1 MERNQN
7 ENEVNVNLILPKIIT
22 GGSLE
27 SLFYAYIHETPI
39 VLTQPYV
46 PFELD
51 MIEDNSFFEL
61 LGYTAEMPLTKV
73 QVWDRLAFVLSMAG
87 LVMMPNNVRSV
98 RHERNKIVFSLN
110 DNSRFIIAYERKISF
125 DKHLDSEVD
134 VYDWFDIRSG
144 AKTEKQEIN
153 DSEND
158 LVHKIIF
165 YDSQRKGTGGKGFKD
180 LVSLSRMQTS
190 ELHEYEN
197 SESYVRLKTLQM
209 MKEQGMRGRPN
220 GYNKRGIQQ
229 FYAINIEHMHRE
241 IIKRYEPK
249 FTMQEALS
257 QVRQEKEIWK
267 LTKKL
272 LHQKQISILRESSR
286 LRVDKLV

>member
-1 MERNQN
+1 M
-7 ENEVNVNLILPKIIT
+7 NLIVPRLIT

-51 MIEDNSFFEL
+51 TIEDNSMFEL
-61 LGYTAEMPLTKV
+61 LGYTTETPLTKV
-73 QVWDRLAFVLSMAG
+73 QVWDRLVFVLSMAG
-87 LVMMPNNVRSV
+87 LVMMPNNVRNV
-98 RHERNKIVFSLN
+98 REDANKIIFSLN
-110 DNSRFIIAYERKISF
+110 DNSRFIIAYERRISF
-125 DKHLDSEVD
+125 DKHIDGEVD

-144 AKTEKQEIN
+144 AKTQLEELN
-153 DSEND
+153 DSEDD

-165 YDSQRKGTGGKGFKD
+165 YDSQRKGTGGKGLKD
-180 LVSLSRMQTS
+180 LVAISRMQKT

-197 SESYVRLKTLQM
+197 SESHVRLKTLKM
-209 MKEQGMRGRPN
+209 MKDQGMRGRPN
-220 GYNKRGIQQ
+220 GYNSRGKQQ
-229 FYAINIEHMHRE
+229 FYALKIEHVQRE
-241 IIKRYEPK
+241 IIKRYQPK
-249 FTMQEALS
+249 FTMSETLKQI
-257 QVRQEKEIWK
+257 RQEKEIWK

-286 LRVDKLV
+286 LQVDKLV

>member
-1 MERNQN
+1 M
-7 ENEVNVNLILPKIIT
+7 NLILPKIIT

-51 MIEDNSFFEL
+51 MVEDNSFFEL

-73 QVWDRLAFVLSMAG
+73 QIWDRLVFVLSMAG
-87 LVMMPNNVRSV
+87 LIMMPNNVRNV
-98 RHERNKIVFSLN
+98 REEANKIIFSLN
-110 DNSRFIIAYERKISF
+110 DNSRFIIAYERKVSF
-125 DKHLDSEVD
+125 DKHLDGEVD
-134 VYDWFDIRSG
+134 VYDWFDIKSG
-144 AKTEKQEIN
+144 AKTELQEIN
-153 DSEND
+153 DSEDD

-165 YDSQRKGTGGKGFKD
+165 YDSRRMGTGGRGLKD
-180 LVSLSRMQTS
+180 IVAISRMQKT

-197 SESYVRLKTLQM
+197 SESYVRLKTLNM
-209 MKEQGMRGRPN
+209 MKEKGMRGKPN
-220 GYNKRGIQQ
+220 GYNKKGKQQ
-229 FYAINIEHMHRE
+229 FYALKIEHVQRE

-249 FTMQEALS
+249 FTMQETLN
-257 QVRQEKEIWK
+257 QIREEKELWK

-286 LRVDKLV
+286 LPVDILV

>member
-1 MERNQN
+1 M
-7 ENEVNVNLILPKIIT
+7 NLIVPRLIT

-51 MIEDNSFFEL
+51 TIEDNSMFEL
-61 LGYTAEMPLTKV
+61 LGYTTETPLTKV
-73 QVWDRLAFVLSMAG
+73 QVWDRLVFVLSMAG
-87 LVMMPNNVRSV
+87 LVMMPNNVRNV
-98 RHERNKIVFSLN
+98 REDANKIIFSLN
-110 DNSRFIIAYERKISF
+110 DNSRFIIAYERRISF
-125 DKHLDSEVD
+125 DKHIDGEVD

-144 AKTEKQEIN
+144 AKTQLEELN
-153 DSEND
+153 DSEDD

-165 YDSQRKGTGGKGFKD
+165 YDSQRKGTGGKGLKD
-180 LVSLSRMQTS
+180 LVAISRMQKT

-197 SESYVRLKTLQM
+197 SESYVRLKTLKM
-209 MKEQGMRGRPN
+209 MKDQGMRGRPN
-220 GYNKRGIQQ
+220 GYNSRGKQQ
-229 FYAINIEHMHRE
+229 FYALKIEHVQRE
-241 IIKRYEPK
+241 IIKRYQPK
-249 FTMQEALS
+249 FTMSETLKQI
-257 QVRQEKEIWK
+257 RQEKEIWK

-286 LRVDKLV
+286 LQVDKLV

>member
-1 MERNQN
+1 M
-7 ENEVNVNLILPKIIT
+7 NLIVPKLIT

-27 SLFYAYIHETPI
+27 SLFYAYIHELPI

-51 MIEDNSFFEL
+51 MIEDNSLFEL

-73 QVWDRLAFVLSMAG
+73 QVWDRLVFVLSMAG
-87 LVMMPNNVRSV
+87 LVMMPNNVRNV
-98 RHERNKIVFSLN
+98 REEGNKIIFSLN
-110 DNSRFIIAYERKISF
+110 DNSRFIIAYERRISF
-125 DKHLDSEVD
+125 DKHIDGEVD

-144 AKTEKQEIN
+144 AKTELEELN
-153 DSEND
+153 DSQDD

-180 LVSLSRMQTS
+180 LVAVSRMQKTQ
-190 ELHEYEN
+190 LHEYEN
-197 SESYVRLKTLQM
+197 SEGHIRLKTLQM
-209 MKEQGMRGRPN
+209 MKDQGMRGRPN
-220 GYNKRGIQQ
+220 GYNSRGKQQ
-229 FYAINIEHMHRE
+229 FYALKIEHMQRE
-241 IIKRYEPK
+241 IIKRYKPK
-249 FTMQEALS
+249 YTMQETLS
-257 QVRQEKEIWK
+257 QIKKEKEIWK

-286 LRVDKLV
+286 LPVDILV

>member
-1 MERNQN
+1 M
-7 ENEVNVNLILPKIIT
+7 NLILPKIIT

-46 PFELD
+46 PFELEKV
-51 MIEDNSFFEL
+51 EDNSLFEL
-61 LGYTAEMPLTKV
+61 LGYTAEIPLTKV
-73 QVWDRLAFVLSMAG
+73 QVWDRLVFVLSMAG
-87 LVMMPNNVRSV
+87 LVMMPNNVKNV
-98 RHERNKIVFSLN
+98 RQDGNKIIFSLN
-110 DNSRFIIAYERKISF
+110 DNTRFTIMYERKISF
-125 DKHLDSEVD
+125 DKHLDGEVD

-144 AKTEKQEIN
+144 AKTELEEIR
-153 DSEND
+153 DTEDD

-165 YDSQRKGTGGKGFKD
+165 YDSQRKGTGGKGLKD
-180 LVSLSRMQTS
+180 LVSVSCMYKK
-190 ELHEYEN
+190 ELHQYEN

-249 FTMQEALS
+249 FTMQETLN
-257 QVRQEKEIWK
+257 QIREKKEIWK